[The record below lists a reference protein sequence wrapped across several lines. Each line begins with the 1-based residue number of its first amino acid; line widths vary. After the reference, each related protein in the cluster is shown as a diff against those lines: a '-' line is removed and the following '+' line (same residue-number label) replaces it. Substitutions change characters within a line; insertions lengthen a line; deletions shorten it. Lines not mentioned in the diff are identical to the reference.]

1 MRRYFVLTL
10 VALGAV
16 AIGLVAWGSISVE
29 RAVAHPTYTYQ
40 PGCHCN
46 LNTTTTSV
54 AATTTTT
61 SGSTTTTSGSTTTTT
76 TAGTTSSTTS
86 TTLQPAPGGF
96 NDVPTSHPYYA
107 QITYLAARHVV
118 GGFPDG
124 SFQPDLAVT
133 RQQFAKMIVLALGY
147 PVSLTDVCPF
157 VDVTGGLSAIDPLYP
172 DHYVAVCFAHKIT
185 EGTSP
190 GRFSPY
196 SNMTCAQL
204 ITMVTRTAV
213 LPDPPSSYV
222 PPFPDFSPAHFPWA
236 RKAASGGLLVGLAGI
251 GPSYDFWASA
261 SRGDVCAL
269 LYNLATR

>member
-1 MRRYFVLTL
+1 MRKYFILAF

-16 AIGLVAWGSISVE
+16 AIGVAAWGSMPVQ
-29 RAVAHPTYTYQ
+29 RAVAHPNYTYQ

-46 LNTTTTSV
+46 PNTTTTV
-54 AATTTTT
+54 AAATTTTT
-61 SGSTTTTSGSTTTTT
+61 SGPTTTTTTSGT
-76 TAGTTSSTTS
+76 TTSSTTS
-86 TTLQPAPGGF
+86 TTLQPTPAGF

-147 PVSLTDVCPF
+147 PVSLADVCPF
-157 VDVTGGLSAIDPLYP
+157 SDVTGGLSSTDPLYP

-196 SNMTCAQL
+196 GNMTRAQL
-204 ITMVTRTAV
+204 ITMVTRTAG

-222 PPFPDFSPAHFPWA
+222 SPFPDFSPVHFPWA
-236 RKAASGGLLVGLAGI
+236 RKAADGGLLEGLAGI